1 MELKVVDIKPFSN
14 ERIDAFY
21 LNLEQQAKNAERV
34 EELEYNESKTIITRR
49 NFLQYSALG
58 AIGLGLSLGTQR
70 AEAGG
75 PQPWEKGYRGT
86 NFMIRPK
93 KIIIDQYS
101 LRAGEPAKGRII
113 VSNET
118 DKTEYNQMILKPIS
132 YRSLKETKES
142 YCEYKAPS
150 FAEIIY
156 EFFNGP
162 WAIGYRKRTPINI
175 LASNEY
181 AKKRSRRL
189 FLYA

>member
-21 LNLEQQAKNAERV
+21 LNLEQQEKDVERV
-34 EELEYNESKTIITRR
+34 KELEYNESKTIITRR

-58 AIGLGLSLGTQR
+58 AVGLGLSLGTQR

-75 PQPWEKGYRGT
+75 DDWDFEEY
-86 NFMIRPK
+86 IVRPK

-101 LRAGEPAKGRII
+101 LKAGEPAKGKII

-118 DKTEYNQMILKPIS
+118 DKREYNQMVLKPIS

-142 YCEYKAPS
+142 YCEYQIPS
-150 FAEIIY
+150 FAEVIF

-162 WAIGYRKRTPINI
+162 WAIGYRRRTPINI
-175 LASNEY
+175 LASNQY
-181 AKKRSRRL
+181 AKKRSRGL